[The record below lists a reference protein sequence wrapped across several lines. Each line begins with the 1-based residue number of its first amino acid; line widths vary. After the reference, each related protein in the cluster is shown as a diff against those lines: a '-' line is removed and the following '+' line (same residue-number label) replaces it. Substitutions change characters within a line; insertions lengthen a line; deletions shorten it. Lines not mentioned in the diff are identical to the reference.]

1 MIRALLLAVVFLPA
15 AAQAASNNNRWV
27 HVSIDGADDERVRV
41 NVPLKLVRT
50 LEPLLESHDLSDDV
64 INING
69 RELTRK
75 ELETILKAVREADEG
90 EYITVFDDED
100 QVRVAKEKKQLAVRV
115 IEKQEKGKDKQVNI
129 RIPIPVVEALLS
141 GEGTDEG
148 QLNLVAALE
157 ALGRHDSGEV
167 ISVNDG
173 EDRIRIWVDGKNESD

>member
-1 MIRALLLAVVFLPA
+1 
-15 AAQAASNNNRWV
+15 
-27 HVSIDGADDERVRV
+27 
-41 NVPLKLVRT
+41 
-50 LEPLLESHDLSDDV
+50 
-64 INING
+64 
-69 RELTRK
+69 
-75 ELETILKAVREADEG
+75 
-90 EYITVFDDED
+90 VFDDED